1 MAKSKQKNAENGKII
16 LDKCQIQHYTVA
28 KDAKYGIQ
36 NHEGRHNVLRN
47 LEAEITRKKLSR
59 EEIAS
64 GIGISTRSLYDKLNG
79 KSKFNVEEAFTL
91 QRIFFPDKDIDYLF
105 EQTDR

>member
-1 MAKSKQKNAENGKII
+1 M
-16 LDKCQIQHYTVA
+16 
-28 KDAKYGIQ
+28 
-36 NHEGRHNVLRN
+36 LRN

-105 EQTDR
+105 EQTDTRELSNTYRGDGQKENHY